1 MGKLTES
8 TNLVKTLLKDL
19 VTADNTEAIA
29 KVNKALEEV
38 ESNANT
44 METENISLKDK
55 IVEMVKGTISTEK
68 PSEENDADDTPK
80 DIDTI
85 LMEEADK
92 IVAQGGK

>member
-1 MGKLTES
+1 MGKLTDS

-38 ESNANT
+38 ENNANT

-68 PSEENDADDTPK
+68 PSEENEVDDTPK

-85 LMEEADK
+85 LLEEAEK

>member
-1 MGKLTES
+1 MGKLTDS

-38 ESNANT
+38 ENNANT

-68 PSEENDADDTPK
+68 PSEENEVDDTPK

-85 LMEEADK
+85 LLEEADK

>member
-38 ESNANT
+38 ENNANT

-68 PSEENDADDTPK
+68 PSEENEVDDTPK

-85 LMEEADK
+85 LLEEAEK

>member
-38 ESNANT
+38 ENNANT

-68 PSEENDADDTPK
+68 PSEENEVDDTPK

-85 LMEEADK
+85 LLEEANK